1 MRNKKSTSKSAKV
14 IAFLKSQA
22 LVDEQSLV
30 AKNERLTAP
39 KKSKVKDKS
48 TRKAS

>member
-1 MRNKKSTSKSAKV
+1 MKNKKSTSKSAKV

-30 AKNERLTAP
+30 PKNKRMTLP
-39 KKSKVKDKS
+39 KKSKVKDKP